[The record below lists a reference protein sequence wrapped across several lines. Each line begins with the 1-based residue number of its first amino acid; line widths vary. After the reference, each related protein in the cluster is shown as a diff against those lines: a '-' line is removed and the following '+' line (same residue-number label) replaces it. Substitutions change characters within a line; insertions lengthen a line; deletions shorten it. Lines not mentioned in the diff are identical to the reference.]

1 MSSTPKESRA
11 IHTLPDDMR
20 TITENAIHTMKL
32 STFAFIAVSSLCTS
46 CINIAPLNKVAPH
59 NIAFEDS
66 EVFIEVGESLRLPVI
81 YTPDDAVRMDI
92 QWLVIHPDIVSVND
106 GVITGLKKGQ
116 AHISCTISNG
126 SYMISDDCNV
136 YVTPASI
143 KSISIEKH
151 NLEMAVGETLEIRYL
166 TSPSYAEKK
175 VVFWTSTDESVVVA
189 DQYTSTT
196 GKGSITATGKGTAT
210 IILSKEFIPESG
222 SDGYEVYDSCTVTVY

>member
-46 CINIAPLNKVAPH
+46 CIQVVPY
-59 NIAFEDS
+59 NIAFENK
-66 EVFIEVGESLRLPVI
+66 ETYIEVGESAALPVI
-81 YTPDDAVRMDI
+81 YTPADAVKMDI
-92 QWLVIHPDIVSVND
+92 KWYSSKQDVVSVNN
-106 GVITGLKKGQ
+106 GIITGLKKGQ

-151 NLEMAVGETLEIRYL
+151 NLEMAVGETMEIRYL

>member
-1 MSSTPKESRA
+1 MSSTPKESGA
-11 IHTLPDDMR
+11 IHTLPADMR

-32 STFAFIAVSSLCTS
+32 SPFAFIAALFLSTS
-46 CINIAPLNKVAPH
+46 CIQVVPY

-106 GVITGLKKGQ
+106 GVITGLRKGQ
-116 AHISCTISNG
+116 THVFCSISNG
-126 SYMISDDCNV
+126 SYMISDACNV

-143 KSISIEKH
+143 KSISIEQPDI
-151 NLEMAVGETLEIRYL
+151 EIAVGEKMEIRYL

-175 VVFWTSTDESVVVA
+175 VVYWTSTDESVVVA

-196 GKGSITATGKGTAT
+196 GKGSITAIGKGTAT
-210 IILSKEFIPESG
+210 IILSTEFIPESS
-222 SDGYEVYDSCTVTVY
+222 SDGYKVYDTCTVTVY